1 MRRGLFF
8 KLTVLVTFVAPLLAS
23 VDIGIAQDNLTN
35 RPAPSPSSRRADP
48 GESELTKSRTDVIQK
63 VKETR
68 AGAERLLRLHEND
81 RQRSLEECERCR
93 ELYDQGLIAH
103 NDALQA
109 EHTMT
114 EVSVRVDEDRR
125 RLVETDMAIAEVTLR
140 DELLRLPRLAIGGY
154 SETAVLLC
162 FNSGALW
169 TPGSAPK
176 IEIFFSK
183 PLAEYYRSVRQVK
196 PQLTTACG

>member
-1 MRRGLFF
+1 
-8 KLTVLVTFVAPLLAS
+8 
-23 VDIGIAQDNLTN
+23 
-35 RPAPSPSSRRADP
+35 
-48 GESELTKSRTDVIQK
+48 VIQK

-81 RQRSLEECERCR
+81 RQRSLEECERRR

-140 DELLRLPRLAIGGY
+140 DELLRLPRLAIGGIARPPC
-154 SETAVLLC
+154 SCVLIAERYGRRDPRPRSR
-162 FNSGALW
+162 N
-169 TPGSAPK
+169 
-176 IEIFFSK
+176 FFSK
-183 PLAEYYRSVRQVK
+183 PLVGRCQSAH
-196 PQLTTACG
+196 

>member
-1 MRRGLFF
+1 M
-8 KLTVLVTFVAPLLAS
+8 
-23 VDIGIAQDNLTN
+23 
-35 RPAPSPSSRRADP
+35 
-48 GESELTKSRTDVIQK
+48 IQK

-81 RQRSLEECERCR
+81 RQRSLEECERRR

-154 SETAVLLC
+154 SETAMLPV
-162 FNSGALW
+162 F
-169 TPGSAPK
+169 
-176 IEIFFSK
+176 
-183 PLAEYYRSVRQVK
+183 
-196 PQLTTACG
+196 

>member
-1 MRRGLFF
+1 
-8 KLTVLVTFVAPLLAS
+8 
-23 VDIGIAQDNLTN
+23 
-35 RPAPSPSSRRADP
+35 
-48 GESELTKSRTDVIQK
+48 VIQK

-81 RQRSLEECERCR
+81 RQRSLEECERRR
-93 ELYDQGLIAH
+93 ELYDQGLIAR

-154 SETAVLLC
+154 SETAMLLC

-176 IEIFFSK
+176 IEVFFSK

>member
-1 MRRGLFF
+1 M
-8 KLTVLVTFVAPLLAS
+8 
-23 VDIGIAQDNLTN
+23 
-35 RPAPSPSSRRADP
+35 
-48 GESELTKSRTDVIQK
+48 IQK

-81 RQRSLEECERCR
+81 RQRSLEECERRR
-93 ELYDQGLIAH
+93 ELYDQGLIAR

-109 EHTMT
+109 EHTTMT

-125 RLVETDMAIAEVTLR
+125 GLVETDMAIAEVTLR

-154 SETAVLLC
+154 SETAMLLC

-169 TPGSAPK
+169 TPRSAPK
-176 IEIFFSK
+176 IEVFFSK

>member
-1 MRRGLFF
+1 
-8 KLTVLVTFVAPLLAS
+8 
-23 VDIGIAQDNLTN
+23 
-35 RPAPSPSSRRADP
+35 
-48 GESELTKSRTDVIQK
+48 
-63 VKETR
+63 
-68 AGAERLLRLHEND
+68 
-81 RQRSLEECERCR
+81 
-93 ELYDQGLIAH
+93 
-103 NDALQA
+103 
-109 EHTMT
+109 MT
-114 EVSVRVDEDRR
+114 EVSVRVDDRR

-154 SETAVLLC
+154 SETAMLLC

-176 IEIFFSK
+176 IEVFFSK